1 MAMRNSPSGLIKA
14 VKSVTIYGYLR
25 YSPALFSG
33 SPFCL
38 VIFKK
43 ITDCSV
49 SPQGRIKGEGAGG
62 AHPPPPP
69 RDDLR
74 FSNTT
79 GILQKKKKKL
89 CGLFVLK

>member
-25 YSPALFSG
+25 YSPALLSG

-62 AHPPPPP
+62 AHPPPLPEMTCGF
-69 RDDLR
+69 LIQLV
-74 FSNTT
+74 FC
-79 GILQKKKKKL
+79 KKKKYVVYL
-89 CGLFVLK
+89 C